1 MNRIVREHYP
11 VANLPE
17 DLREEFEGVETVTI
31 VSASS
36 PEAPN
41 DKQYHSYEDM
51 MAQIKAMSFKEMMA
65 DRQSRPEKYRGTVT
79 IEEAVARI
87 RALRDE
93 WDDDR

>member
-17 DLREEFEGVETVTI
+17 DLRQEFEGVETVT
-31 VSASS
+31 VMVEQAADLTGSA
-36 PEAPN
+36 AI
-41 DKQYHSYEDM
+41 ED
-51 MAQIKAMSFKEMMA
+51 AGRRY
-65 DRQSRPEKYRGTVT
+65 RQRVQDLLTHTPGPVGAHRGGVT

-93 WDDDR
+93 WDD

>member
-17 DLREEFEGVETVTI
+17 DLRQEFEGVETVTI
-31 VSASS
+31 VAASV
-36 PEAPN
+36 PAAPT
-41 DKQYHSYEDM
+41 DKKYHSYEDM
-51 MAQIKAMSFKEMMA
+51 MAQIKPMSFKEMMD